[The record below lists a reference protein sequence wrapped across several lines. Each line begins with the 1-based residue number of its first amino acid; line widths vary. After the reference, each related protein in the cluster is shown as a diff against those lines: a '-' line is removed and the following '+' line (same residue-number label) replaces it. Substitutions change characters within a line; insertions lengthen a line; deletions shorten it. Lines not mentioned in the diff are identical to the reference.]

1 MKQEI
6 LIMVCRLIIL
16 LINLIFFSY
25 SSYSNILY
33 EKNDLIITSIDIDT
47 YKELYKSN
55 YGLIIDKNNALKDL
69 VLINN
74 LTKNLEKNNK
84 EFLNQVDAKLTTLY
98 KDSYLDDQ
106 IIRNFYRFSIIKNEF
121 IINYFQND
129 LIVEEI
135 EIIFSNLEKLDL
147 PLSKNNCLI
156 IDKVIDLRSNK
167 NFIKSFFNNMKANS
181 NKFTVLINGEKYRV
195 CIDEKK
201 YRSIEQVIVN
211 YIQTATKKDF
221 EHFVYGKTKN

>member
-1 MKQEI
+1 
-6 LIMVCRLIIL
+6 MVCRLIIL